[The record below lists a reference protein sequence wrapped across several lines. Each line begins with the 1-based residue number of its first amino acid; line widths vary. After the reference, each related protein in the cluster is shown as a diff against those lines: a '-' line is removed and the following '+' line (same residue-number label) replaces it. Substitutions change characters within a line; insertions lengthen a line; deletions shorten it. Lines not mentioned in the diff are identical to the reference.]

1 MGAAD
6 GGKAELHKFRLYLQQ
21 IPPGMANLHRT
32 AVFVSEITALTRKL
46 TQYRAQKRKLKIVK
60 VFEFNSILLITQRDF
75 VIMSSR
81 NSIFRY
87 SRSKNPLFKNE
98 RNLFHGGWLC
108 DPHYTALTQAGD
120 GFAMHPLMICKA

>member
-6 GGKAELHKFRLYLQQ
+6 GGKAELLKFRLYLPQ

-60 VFEFNSILLITQRDF
+60 VFEFNSILVITQGDF

-81 NSIFRY
+81 YSIFRY
-87 SRSKNPLFKNE
+87 SRPENAIFKTA
-98 RNLFHGGWLC
+98 RNLFHRLWLC
-108 DPHYTALTQAGD
+108 DRDYTALTQAGD
-120 GFAMHPLMICKA
+120 GFALHPLMICKA